1 MRPSACLLALE
12 ASPAPLALSCP
23 PADLLSLSSAEIA
36 CVPYAALEAARCDT
50 GDVDDADAVEPASR
64 SRVPGAAVALAL
76 SPSEDQVA
84 VVCAGSSLIA
94 LFALPDL
101 RPLGQCDAGAPPAA
115 CAWTDD
121 AHLLVRPAATACATL
136 RGLGGEEVA
145 SSAMADVAA
154 ICVGWLSDA
163 PDAAPTVFVANGD
176 TVQQCGADLQPQ
188 RELPDVSAEGF
199 HISQLSLL
207 DANTLFV
214 GYMPVEGQEEEP
226 CCRFVDL
233 TAGDAGDTVD
243 EGWIGDG
250 LFDEEDGQR
259 IIPHRVS
266 YFLAPFRGDGVLTST
281 LMVTSC
287 AGTLALMQPDDGE
300 WEAWDPEE
308 TTGND
313 VPMPNSTQ
321 YEYDRVIG
329 AAVRIAE
336 GGGAGTGLFY
346 TGEGRLLMYPMQ
358 PDSASKLAPPVVR
371 TGAGSTAAPSTPA
384 KPSAA
389 APAVAPPPG
398 APPTLSFSAPAP
410 APAAST
416 GSAPS
421 FSFGAPAAA
430 PAPAPAG
437 GAEAPPT
444 FSFSSSSTATS
455 GAASG
460 AAAAPAAAFSFAKP
474 AATGAPA
481 ASTSSAFSFSKP
493 AAAAEAKAPATDAAA
508 SKPAF
513 GGFGAAPASGAA
525 ASKPAFGG
533 FGAAPAAAPASDAA
547 ASKPAFG
554 GFGAAPASDAA
565 ASKPAF
571 GGFGAAPASGAAAS
585 KPAFGGFGAA
595 PASDAAASKPAF
607 GGFGAAAAGSAAPA
621 AGSAAPAAPGFSFSA
636 KPASSSAFAAPA
648 PGASSSSSF
657 SFATPAA
664 ATAKADSATTGT
676 EKELSPAA
684 LAALKREKAA
694 AVPEAEASPKVK
706 FF

>member
-1 MRPSACLLALE
+1 
-12 ASPAPLALSCP
+12 
-23 PADLLSLSSAEIA
+23 
-36 CVPYAALEAARCDT
+36 VPYAALEAARCDT

-176 TVQQCGADLQPQ
+176 TVQQCGAALQPQ

-430 PAPAPAG
+430 PALAPAG

-513 GGFGAAPASGAA
+513 GGFGAAPAS
-525 ASKPAFGG
+525 
-533 FGAAPAAAPASDAA
+533 D
-547 ASKPAFG
+547 
-554 GFGAAPASDAA
+554 
-565 ASKPAF
+565 
-571 GGFGAAPASGAAAS
+571 AAAS

-694 AVPEAEASPKVK
+694 AVPEAEASPNPAG
-706 FF
+706 